1 MTAPRPAPPSDVLP
15 PTGPAPNGA
24 APTGAAPTGAAPG
37 GRPWRAVLIAA
48 SLTVAAGLA
57 GSLFAQNDGGGN
69 TTRADATTAR
79 MAAEL
84 LSRYHVSGAT
94 IDNDVSKRLFTRFFE
109 SLDPAKLYFEKSDLD
124 AFSRYETQLDD
135 AVRRGDLSF
144 VNAVYTRYQER
155 LAQRVAFAQRL
166 IDSPFDFTVDE
177 SIVSDPDD
185 IAWAVSPA
193 EMNERWR
200 KRIKYDV
207 LQLTLEDEELA
218 SIRERLHKR
227 YSNLLSIQQQIEPAD
242 KLETFISALAACFD
256 PHSSFM
262 SEKTLEDFQISMRL
276 ELEGIGA
283 ALQNEDGYVT
293 VKQIIQ
299 GGAAEED
306 GRLGL
311 EDKIIGVAQ
320 QGEAEFTDVV
330 EMRIGNVVR
339 LIRGDSGT
347 VVRLQVMP
355 ADGGDIEI
363 IDLKRRKIELKDSAV
378 RGEIYDLS
386 ERLGAGAPPLKVGV
400 INLPSFYRDFEG
412 ANAGVEGFSST
423 SRDVLKALREFR
435 EAGGVD
441 AVVVDLRYD
450 GGGALTEAIEVTG
463 LFIDEGPVVQ
473 VKDPAGKIEVHRDE
487 RPDVA
492 YNGPLIVLTNR
503 LSASASEIFAGAI
516 KDYGRGII
524 VGDTTTHGKG
534 TVQNVMPVP
543 PRQLFNLIG
552 DASQGALKLTIQQFY
567 RVNGDSTQNLGV
579 RSDVVL
585 PDMLDHMEL
594 GEQFLDNALEF
605 DRIAAAEFR
614 PLAMATPAIAAQLQ
628 RASAVRVAA
637 DPKFA
642 KILQRIA
649 RYERDK
655 ERKTVS
661 LNEAERRRERAE
673 LKALSDDED
682 EEAEERQPGPGEGP
696 VLPESA
702 YNDEVLRVTADYVQM
717 FGNGKTAQRANPNGP
732 AVPGPGGS

>member
-1 MTAPRPAPPSDVLP
+1 MTEPRPAPPSRVAP
-15 PTGPAPNGA
+15 PVGAPKGVT
-24 APTGAAPTGAAPG
+24 PTS
-37 GRPWRAVLIAA
+37 GRSWRAVLIAA
-48 SLTVAAGLA
+48 SLTVGVGLT
-57 GSLFAQNDGGGN
+57 GSLFAQNGRGD

-84 LSRYHVSGAT
+84 LNRYHVSGKS
-94 IDNDVSKRLFTRFFE
+94 IDDEVSKRLFNRFFE
-109 SLDPAKLYFEKSDLD
+109 ALDPAKLYFEQADLN
-124 AFSRYETQLDD
+124 AFEKYRTELDD
-135 AVRRGDLSF
+135 AVRRGDLTF
-144 VNAVYTRYQER
+144 VNAVYDRYQER
-155 LAQRVAFAQRL
+155 LEQRVAFAQRL
-166 IDSPFDFTVDE
+166 IDSEFDFTRDE

-185 IAWAVSPA
+185 IAWAGSPA

-207 LQLTLEDEELA
+207 LQLRLEDEELKD
-218 SIRERLHKR
+218 IRERLHKR

-242 KLETFISALAACFD
+242 KLEQFITALATTFD

-262 SEKTLEDFQISMRL
+262 SEKTLEDFQISMNL
-276 ELEGIGA
+276 SLQGIGA

-347 VVRLQVMP
+347 TVRLQVMP
-355 ADGGDIEI
+355 ADGGEVEVIE
-363 IDLKRRKIELKDSAV
+363 LKRRKIELKDSAV
-378 RGEIYDLS
+378 RGEIYNLQD
-386 ERLGAGAPPLKVGV
+386 RLGTGVPPLKIGV
-400 INLPSFYRDFEG
+400 INIPSFYRDFEG

-423 SRDVLKALREFR
+423 SRDVLKALQSFR
-435 EAGGVD
+435 DAGGVD

-473 VKDPAGKIEVHRDE
+473 VKNPAGEVEVHRDE

-492 YNGPLIVLTNR
+492 YNGPLMVLTNR

-516 KDYGRGII
+516 KDYRRGVI
-524 VGDTTTHGKG
+524 VGDQTTHGKG

-543 PRQLFNLIG
+543 PRQLFNLLG
-552 DASQGALKLTIQQFY
+552 NASQGALKLTIQQFY

-605 DRIAAAEFR
+605 DRIDAADYK
-614 PLAMATPAIAAQLQ
+614 PLSMAGPAIAAQLQ
-628 RASAVRVAA
+628 RSSSARVSA
-637 DPKFA
+637 DQEFA
-642 KILQRIA
+642 KTLKRIA

-655 ERKTVS
+655 EKKTVS
-661 LNEAERRRERAE
+661 LNEATRRQERAE
-673 LKALSDDED
+673 LKALSDDDED
-682 EEAEERQPGPGEGP
+682 EDEDEAQPGPGEGP

-702 YNDEVLRVTADYVQM
+702 YNDEVLRIAADYVQM
-717 FGNGKTAQRANPNGP
+717 FQNPAATAQRVNPKPP
-732 AVPGPGGS
+732 AIPGGS

>member
-1 MTAPRPAPPSDVLP
+1 MTHPSPAHAPRATTNP
-15 PTGPAPNGA
+15 G
-24 APTGAAPTGAAPG
+24 APG
-37 GRPWRAVLIAA
+37 GSRPWRAVLIAA

-57 GSLFAQNDGGGN
+57 VPLFAQNDRGD
-69 TTRADATTAR
+69 TSRADATTAR
-79 MAAEL
+79 MAAQL
-84 LSRYHVSGAT
+84 LNRYHVSGAS
-94 IDNDVSKRLFTRFFE
+94 IDDDVSERLFERFFE
-109 SLDPAKLYFEKSDLD
+109 SLDPAKLYFERSDLD
-124 AFSRYETQLDD
+124 AFARYETRLDD
-135 AVRRGDLSF
+135 AVQRGDLTF
-144 VNAVYTRYQER
+144 VDAVYKRYLER
-155 LAQRVAFAQRL
+155 LEQRVAFAHRL
-166 IDSPFDFTVDE
+166 IDSEFDFTVDE
-177 SIVSDPDD
+177 SIVSDPDE
-185 IAWAVSPA
+185 IGWAASPA

-207 LQLTLEDEELA
+207 LQLTLEDEPLED
-218 SIRERLHKR
+218 IRERLHKR
-227 YSNLLSIQQQIEPAD
+227 YSNLLSIQKQIEPAD
-242 KLETFISALAACFD
+242 KLETFITALAMTFD

-262 SEKTLEDFQISMRL
+262 SEKTLEDFQITMNLS
-276 ELEGIGA
+276 LEGIGA

-320 QGEAEFTDVV
+320 GGEAEFTDVV

-339 LIRGDSGT
+339 LIRGESGT
-347 VVRLQVMP
+347 TVRLQVLP
-355 ADGGDIEI
+355 ADGGEVEVIE
-363 IDLKRRKIELKDSAV
+363 LKRRKIELKDSAV

-386 ERLGAGAPPLKVGV
+386 ERLGLDTPLKIGV
-400 INLPSFYRDFEG
+400 INIPSFYRDFAG

-423 SRDVLKALREFR
+423 SRDVLKALQVFR

-441 AVVVDLRYD
+441 GVIVDLRYD
-450 GGGALTEAIEVTG
+450 GGGALTEAIDVTG
-463 LFIDEGPVVQ
+463 LFIDQGPVVQ

-492 YNGPLIVLTNR
+492 YGGPLVVLTNR

-516 KDYGRGII
+516 KDYGRGIV
-524 VGDTTTHGKG
+524 VGDETTHGKG

-552 DASQGALKLTIQQFY
+552 NASQGALKLTIQQFY

-605 DRIAAAEFR
+605 DRVAAADYQ
-614 PLAMATPAIAAQLQ
+614 PVAMASPAIAATLQ
-628 RASAVRVAA
+628 ESSAARIASNEE
-637 DPKFA
+637 FA
-642 KILQRIA
+642 KILKRIA

-655 ERKTVS
+655 EKKTVS
-661 LNEAERRRERAE
+661 LNEATRRAERAE
-673 LKALSDDED
+673 LKALSDED
-682 EEAEERQPGPGEGP
+682 EEEDAEERQPGPGEGP
-696 VLPESA
+696 VLPETP
-702 YNDEVLRVTADYVQM
+702 YNDEVLRIAADYVRM
-717 FGNGKTAQRANPNGP
+717 FRNAATAQRADPNQP
-732 AVPGPGGS
+732 VIRVPDGS

>member
-1 MTAPRPAPPSDVLP
+1 MTAPRPAPPSRVPTP
-15 PTGPAPNGA
+15 PGAATGPHA
-24 APTGAAPTGAAPG
+24 TG
-37 GRPWRAVLIAA
+37 GRSWRAVLIAA

-57 GSLFAQNDGGGN
+57 VPLFAQNDRGD

-84 LSRYHVSGAT
+84 LDRYHVSGKT

-109 SLDPAKLYFEKSDLD
+109 ALDPAKLYFEKSDLD
-124 AFSRYETQLDD
+124 AFARYETQLDE
-135 AVRRGDLSF
+135 AVRRGDLTF
-144 VNAVYTRYQER
+144 VNAVYDRYQER
-155 LAQRVAFAQRL
+155 LQQRVAFAQRL
-166 IDSPFDFTVDE
+166 IDSEFDFTKDE
-177 SIVSDPDD
+177 SIVADPDD
-185 IAWAVSPA
+185 IPWAATPA

-207 LQLTLEDEELA
+207 LQLTLEDEPI
-218 SIRERLHKR
+218 SDIRARLHKR
-227 YSNLLSIQQQIEPAD
+227 YSNLLAIQRQIEPAD
-242 KLETFISALAACFD
+242 KLETFITALATTFD

-262 SEKTLEDFQISMRL
+262 SEKTLEDFKISMEL
-276 ELEGIGA
+276 SLEGIGA

-347 VVRLQVMP
+347 VVRLQVLP
-355 ADGGDIEI
+355 AEGGEVEVIE
-363 IDLKRRKIELKDSAV
+363 LKRRKIELKDSAV
-378 RGEIYDLS
+378 RGEIYDLR
-386 ERLGAGAPPLKVGV
+386 ERLGLDAPLKVGV
-400 INLPSFYRDFEG
+400 INIPSFYRDFDG
-412 ANAGVEGFSST
+412 ANSGVEGFSST
-423 SRDVLKALREFR
+423 SRDVLKALQEFR

-463 LFIDEGPVVQ
+463 LFIDQGPVVQ
-473 VKDPAGKIEVHRDE
+473 VKDPAGKIEVHHDE

-492 YNGPLIVLTNR
+492 YSGPLVVLTNR

-516 KDYGRGII
+516 KDYGRGVV
-524 VGDTTTHGKG
+524 VGDQTTHGKG

-543 PRQLFNLIG
+543 PRQLFNLLG
-552 DASQGALKLTIQQFY
+552 NASQGALKLTIQQFY

-605 DRIAAAEFR
+605 DRIAAADFR
-614 PLAMATPAIAAQLQ
+614 PVAMASPAIAARLQ
-628 RASAVRVAA
+628 RASEERVAA
-637 DPKFA
+637 NPEFA
-642 KILQRIA
+642 KILKRIA
-649 RYERDK
+649 RYERDR

-673 LKALSDDED
+673 LKALSDEDE

-717 FGNGKTAQRANPNGP
+717 FRNAATAQRANPNEP
-732 AVPGPGGS
+732 AIAVPGGS

>member
-1 MTAPRPAPPSDVLP
+1 MIEPRPAPSSHVPSP
-15 PTGPAPNGA
+15 KGA
-24 APTGAAPTGAAPG
+24 APTGNPTTG
-37 GRPWRAVLIAA
+37 GRAWRAVLIAA
-48 SLTVAAGLA
+48 SLTVTAGLA
-57 GSLFAQNDGGGN
+57 VPLFAQNEVGE

-84 LSRYHVSGAT
+84 LDRYHVSGKT
-94 IDNDVSKRLFTRFFE
+94 IDNEASKRLFTRFFE
-109 SLDPAKLYFEKSDLD
+109 SLDPAKLYFEQSDLE
-124 AFSRYETQLDD
+124 AFRRYETQLDD
-135 AVRRGDLSF
+135 AVRRGDLTF
-144 VNAVYTRYQER
+144 VNAVYDRYGER
-155 LAQRVAFAQRL
+155 LEQRVAFAQRL
-166 IDSPFDFTVDE
+166 IDSEFDFTQDE

-185 IAWAVSPA
+185 ITWAASPE

-207 LQLTLEDEELA
+207 LQLRLEDEELKA
-218 SIRERLHKR
+218 IRERLHKR
-227 YSNLLSIQQQIEPAD
+227 YSNLLSIQRQVEPAD
-242 KLETFISALAACFD
+242 KLETFITALAMTFD

-262 SEKTLEDFQISMRL
+262 SEKTLEDFQISMNL
-276 ELEGIGA
+276 SLEGIGA

-306 GRLGL
+306 GRLKL

-320 QGEAEFTDVV
+320 GGEAEFTDVV

-339 LIRGDSGT
+339 LIRGESGT

-355 ADGGDIEI
+355 AAGGEVKVIE
-363 IDLKRRKIELKDSAV
+363 LKRRKIELKDSAV
-378 RGEIYDLS
+378 RGEIYNLQ
-386 ERLGAGAPPLKVGV
+386 ERLGLDQPLKVGV
-400 INLPSFYRDFEG
+400 INIPSFYRDFAG

-423 SRDVLKALREFR
+423 SRDVLKALQAFR
-435 EAGGVD
+435 SAGGVD

-473 VKDPAGKIEVHRDE
+473 VKDPAGKIEVHSDE

-492 YNGPLIVLTNR
+492 YGGPLVVLTNR

-524 VGDTTTHGKG
+524 VGDETTHGKG

-543 PRQLFNLIG
+543 PKQLFNLIG
-552 DASQGALKLTIQQFY
+552 NASQGALKLTIQQFY

-585 PDMLDHMEL
+585 PDLLDHMEL

-605 DRIAAAEFR
+605 DRIAAADFR
-614 PLAMATPAIAAQLQ
+614 PVAMASPAIAAKLQ
-628 RASAVRVAA
+628 EASKERVAA
-637 DPKFA
+637 DPEFA
-642 KILQRIA
+642 KTLERIA

-655 ERKTVS
+655 NRKTVS
-661 LNEAERRRERAE
+661 LNEDVRRQERAE

-682 EEAEERQPGPGEGP
+682 GDEEEDLQPTPGEGP

-702 YNDEVLRVTADYVQM
+702 YNDEVLRITADYVRM
-717 FGNGKTAQRANPNGP
+717 FRSNSTAQRANPNEP
-732 AVPGPGGS
+732 AIAVPGS

>member
-1 MTAPRPAPPSDVLP
+1 MTHPSPAHAPRATTNP
-15 PTGPAPNGA
+15 G
-24 APTGAAPTGAAPG
+24 APG
-37 GRPWRAVLIAA
+37 GSRPWRAVLIAA

-57 GSLFAQNDGGGN
+57 VPLFAQNDRGD
-69 TTRADATTAR
+69 TSRADATTAR
-79 MAAEL
+79 MAAQL
-84 LSRYHVSGAT
+84 LNRYHVSGET
-94 IDNDVSKRLFTRFFE
+94 IDDDVSERLFERFFE
-109 SLDPAKLYFEKSDLD
+109 SLDPAKLYFERSDLD
-124 AFSRYETQLDD
+124 AFARYETRLDD
-135 AVRRGDLSF
+135 AVQRGDLTF
-144 VNAVYTRYQER
+144 VDAVYKRYLER
-155 LAQRVAFAQRL
+155 LEQRVAFAHRL
-166 IDSPFDFTVDE
+166 IDSEFDFSVDE
-177 SIVSDPDD
+177 SIVSDPDS
-185 IAWAVSPA
+185 IAWAASPA

-207 LQLTLEDEELA
+207 LQLTLEDEPLED
-218 SIRERLHKR
+218 IRERLHKR
-227 YSNLLSIQQQIEPAD
+227 YSNLLSIQKQIEPAD
-242 KLETFISALAACFD
+242 KLETFITALAMTFD

-262 SEKTLEDFQISMRL
+262 SEKTLEDFQITMNLS
-276 ELEGIGA
+276 LEGIGA

-339 LIRGDSGT
+339 LIRGESGT
-347 VVRLQVMP
+347 TVRLQVMP
-355 ADGGDIEI
+355 ADGGEVEV

-386 ERLGAGAPPLKVGV
+386 ERLGLETPLKIGV
-400 INLPSFYRDFEG
+400 INIPSFYRDFAG

-423 SRDVLKALREFR
+423 SRDVLGALQEFR
-435 EAGGVD
+435 DAGGVD
-441 AVVVDLRYD
+441 GVIVDLRYD
-450 GGGALTEAIEVTG
+450 GGGALTEAIDVTG
-463 LFIDEGPVVQ
+463 LFIDQGPVVQ

-487 RPDVA
+487 RPEVA
-492 YNGPLIVLTNR
+492 YGGPLVVLTNR

-516 KDYGRGII
+516 KDYGRGIV
-524 VGDTTTHGKG
+524 VGDQTTHGKG

-552 DASQGALKLTIQQFY
+552 NASQGALKLTIQQFY

-605 DRIAAAEFR
+605 DRIPAADYQ
-614 PLAMATPAIAAQLQ
+614 PVAMASPAIAATLQ
-628 RASAVRVAA
+628 ESSAARIASNEE
-637 DPKFA
+637 FA
-642 KILQRIA
+642 KILKRIA

-655 ERKTVS
+655 EKKTVS
-661 LNEAERRRERAE
+661 LNEATRRAERAE
-673 LKALSDDED
+673 LKALSDED
-682 EEAEERQPGPGEGP
+682 EEEDAEERQPGPGEGP
-696 VLPESA
+696 VLPETP
-702 YNDEVLRVTADYVQM
+702 YNDEVLRIAADYVRM
-717 FGNGKTAQRANPNGP
+717 FRNATTAQRADPNQP
-732 AVPGPGGS
+732 AVRVPDGS

>member
-1 MTAPRPAPPSDVLP
+1 MTHPRPAPFPPQS
-15 PTGPAPNGA
+15 PTGEPAGA
-24 APTGAAPTGAAPG
+24 AV
-37 GRPWRAVLIAA
+37 GRRGFGRAVLAVGGLA
-48 SLTVAAGLA
+48 LAAGLA
-57 GSLFAQNDGGGN
+57 VPLFAQNGRGD
-69 TTRADATTAR
+69 TSRADATTAR

-84 LSRYHVSGAT
+84 LDRYHVSGKS
-94 IDNDVSKRLFTRFFE
+94 IDDDVSARLFDRFFE
-109 SLDPAKLYFEKSDLD
+109 SLDPAKLYFERADLD
-124 AFSRYETQLDD
+124 YFARYKTQLDD
-135 AVRRGDLSF
+135 AVRRGDLTF
-144 VNAVYTRYQER
+144 VRLVYDRYLER
-155 LAQRVAFAQRL
+155 LEQRVAFAQRL
-166 IDSPFDFTVDE
+166 IDSDFDFTADE

-185 IAWAVSPA
+185 VAWAATPA

-207 LQLTLEDEELA
+207 LQLTLEDEPLDQ
-218 SIRERLHKR
+218 IRERLHKR
-227 YSNLLSIQQQIEPAD
+227 YSNLLSIQRQTEPAD
-242 KLETFISALAACFD
+242 KLETFITALAMTFD

-262 SEKTLEDFQISMRL
+262 SEKTLEDFQISMNL
-276 ELEGIGA
+276 SLEGIGA

-320 QGEAEFTDVV
+320 GGEAEFTDVV

-339 LIRGDSGT
+339 LIRGESGT
-347 VVRLQVMP
+347 KVRLQVMP
-355 ADGGDIEI
+355 ADGGEVAVIE
-363 IDLKRRKIELKDSAV
+363 LKRRKIELKDSAV

-386 ERLGAGAPPLKVGV
+386 ERLGSQSPLKIGV
-400 INLPSFYRDFEG
+400 IAVPSFYRDFQG
-412 ANAGVEGFSST
+412 ANAGVENFSSA
-423 SRDVLKALREFR
+423 SRDVLKVLQQFR
-435 EAGGVD
+435 DAGGVD
-441 AVVVDLRYD
+441 GVVVDLRYN

-463 LFIDEGPVVQ
+463 LFIDRGPVVQ
-473 VKDPAGKIEVHRDE
+473 VKDPAGKIDVHNDEV
-487 RPDVA
+487 PDVA
-492 YNGPLIVLTNR
+492 YGGPLMVVTNR

-516 KDYGRGII
+516 KDYGRGIV

-543 PRQLFNLIG
+543 PQRLFNLVG
-552 DASQGALKLTIQQFY
+552 DASHGALKLTIQQFY

-605 DRIAAAEFR
+605 DRVAAADFQ
-614 PLAMATPAIAAQLQ
+614 PVTMTSPAIVARLQ
-628 RASAVRVAA
+628 QDSDARVA
-637 DPKFA
+637 DDEEFA
-642 KILQRIA
+642 RTNERIA

-673 LKALSDDED
+673 LKALSEDED
-682 EEAEERQPGPGEGP
+682 EEAEETQPGPGEGP
-696 VLPESA
+696 VLPEGA
-702 YNDEVLRVTADYVQM
+702 YNDELLRIAADYVGM
-717 FGNGKTAQRANPNGP
+717 FRNATTAQRADPREP
-732 AVPGPGGS
+732 ALQVTPGGS

>member
-1 MTAPRPAPPSDVLP
+1 M
-15 PTGPAPNGA
+15 
-24 APTGAAPTGAAPG
+24 
-37 GRPWRAVLIAA
+37 LIAA
-48 SLTVAAGLA
+48 SLTVTAGLA
-57 GSLFAQNDGGGN
+57 VPLFAQNDGGA
-69 TTRADATTAR
+69 TTQADATTAR

-84 LSRYHVSGAT
+84 LDRYHVSGKT
-94 IDNDVSKRLFTRFFE
+94 IDNETSKRLFTRFFE
-109 SLDPAKLYFEKSDLD
+109 SLDPAKLYFEQSDLD
-124 AFSRYETQLDD
+124 AFRRYETQLDD
-135 AVRRGDLSF
+135 AVRRGDLTF
-144 VNAVYTRYQER
+144 VNAVYDRYQER
-155 LAQRVAFAQRL
+155 LEQRVAFAQRL
-166 IDSPFDFTVDE
+166 IDSEFDFTQDE

-185 IAWAVSPA
+185 IGWAASPE

-207 LQLTLEDEELA
+207 LQLRLEDEAMED
-218 SIRERLHKR
+218 IRERLHKR
-227 YSNLLSIQQQIEPAD
+227 YSNLLSIQRQVEPAD
-242 KLETFISALAACFD
+242 KLETFITALAMTFD

-262 SEKTLEDFQISMRL
+262 SEKTLEDFQISMNL
-276 ELEGIGA
+276 SLEGIGA

-306 GRLGL
+306 GRLKL

-320 QGEAEFTDVV
+320 EGEAEFTDVV

-339 LIRGDSGT
+339 LIRGESGT
-347 VVRLQVMP
+347 TVRLQVLP
-355 ADGGDIEI
+355 AAGGEVKVIE
-363 IDLKRRKIELKDSAV
+363 LKRRKIELKDSAV
-378 RGEIYDLS
+378 RGEIYDLQ
-386 ERLGAGAPPLKVGV
+386 ERLGLDQPLKVGV
-400 INLPSFYRDFEG
+400 INIPSFYRDFAG

-423 SRDVLKALREFR
+423 SRDVLKTLQEFR
-435 EAGGVD
+435 DAGGVD

-473 VKDPAGKIEVHRDE
+473 VKDPAGKIEVHSDE

-492 YNGPLIVLTNR
+492 YGGPLVVLTNR

-524 VGDTTTHGKG
+524 VGDETTHGKG

-543 PRQLFNLIG
+543 PKQLFNLIG
-552 DASQGALKLTIQQFY
+552 NASQGALKLTIQQFY

-605 DRIAAAEFR
+605 DRIDAADFS
-614 PLAMATPAIAAQLQ
+614 PVAMASPAIAARLQ
-628 RASAVRVAA
+628 EASKQRVAA
-637 DPKFA
+637 DPEFA
-642 KILQRIA
+642 KTLERIA

-655 ERKTVS
+655 NRKTVS

-682 EEAEERQPGPGEGP
+682 EEEDDLQPAPGEGP
-696 VLPESA
+696 VLPENA
-702 YNDEVLRVTADYVQM
+702 YNDEVLRITADYVQM
-717 FGNGKTAQRANPNGP
+717 FRNAATAQRATPNQP
-732 AVPGPGGS
+732 ALAVPGS

>member
-1 MTAPRPAPPSDVLP
+1 MIEPRPATPSRV
-15 PTGPAPNGA
+15 PAS
-24 APTGAAPTGAAPG
+24 TGATQTGGKAYG
-37 GRPWRAVLIAA
+37 VRPWRAVLIAA
-48 SLTVAAGLA
+48 SLTVAVGLA
-57 GSLFAQNDGGGN
+57 GSLFAQNERGD

-84 LSRYHVSGAT
+84 LDRYHVSGAS
-94 IDNDVSKRLFTRFFE
+94 IDNETSKQLFARFFE
-109 SLDPAKLYFEKSDLD
+109 SLDPAKLYFEQSDLD
-124 AFSRYETQLDD
+124 AFARYETQLDD
-135 AVRRGDLSF
+135 AVRRGDLTF
-144 VNAVYTRYQER
+144 VNAVYDRYQER
-155 LAQRVAFAQRL
+155 LSQRVAFAQRL
-166 IDSPFDFTVDE
+166 IDSQFDFTVDE

-185 IAWAVSPA
+185 IAWAASPA

-207 LQLTLEDEELA
+207 LQLTLEDEDIKD
-218 SIRERLHKR
+218 IRERLHKR
-227 YSNLLSIQQQIEPAD
+227 YSNLMSIQQQIEPAD
-242 KLETFISALAACFD
+242 KLETFITALAMTFD

-262 SEKTLEDFQISMRL
+262 SEKTLEDFQISMNL
-276 ELEGIGA
+276 SLEGIGA

-320 QGEAEFTDVV
+320 GGEAEFTDVV

-339 LIRGDSGT
+339 LIRGESGT

-355 ADGGDIEI
+355 ADGGEVEVIE
-363 IDLKRRKIELKDSAV
+363 LKRRKIELKDSAV
-378 RGEIYDLS
+378 RGEIYELQ
-386 ERLGAGAPPLKVGV
+386 ERLGEDAPPLRIGV
-400 INLPSFYRDFEG
+400 INIPSFYRDFAG

-423 SRDVLKALREFR
+423 SRDVLKALQEFR
-435 EAGGVD
+435 DAGGVD
-441 AVVVDLRYD
+441 GVIVDLRYD

-463 LFIDEGPVVQ
+463 LFIDQGPVVQ
-473 VKDPAGKIEVHRDE
+473 VKDPAGKIEVHHDE

-492 YNGPLIVLTNR
+492 YGGPLVVVTNR

-524 VGDTTTHGKG
+524 VGDETTHGKG

-543 PRQLFNLIG
+543 PKQLFNLIG
-552 DASQGALKLTIQQFY
+552 NASQGALKLTIQQFY

-605 DRIAAAEFR
+605 DRIAAADFK
-614 PLAMATPAIAAQLQ
+614 PVPMASPAIAARLQ
-628 RASAVRVAA
+628 ESSKVRVDA
-637 DPKFA
+637 DPEFA
-642 KILQRIA
+642 KILKRIE

-661 LNEAERRRERAE
+661 LNEAERRKERAE
-673 LKALSDDED
+673 LKALADED
-682 EEAEERQPGPGEGP
+682 EDEEERQPGPGEGP
-696 VLPESA
+696 VLPEGA

-717 FGNGKTAQRANPNGP
+717 FKNAATAQRATPNQP
-732 AVPGPGGS
+732 TIQTPGS